1 MSDST
6 PTTSEYPP
14 ITLCAGHG
22 EISVTGDGVVTHT
35 PPRGRESVTWDTQRV
50 ATHKREC
57 REFLE
62 REEKALIAQGVLA
75 ENDNMPNPQVMTRA
89 ALVAW
94 VRVYCCEAPEDIDPG
109 QEFVWRGLCVGFFLG
124 KCFNPE
130 QANSLADRVPH

>member
-35 PPRGRESVTWDTQRV
+35 PPGGREPSTWDTQRDRKQLL
-50 ATHKREC
+50 AC
-57 REFLE
+57 QAFLE
-62 REEKALIAQGVLA
+62 RERDCLIAQHCTSETDGVPNTKLLA
-75 ENDNMPNPQVMTRA
+75 FA
-89 ALVAW
+89 SLVDW

-109 QEFVWRGLCVGFFLG
+109 QEFTWRGLCVGFFLG
-124 KCFNPE
+124 KGFNPE
-130 QANSLADRVPH
+130 QANQLADKVPY